1 MKGDAMLVDISD
13 LVRSNIR
20 FMRELRARQYAVA
33 RRQDPN
39 LPERNPFRKE
49 HFHERCGLKAG
60 QYRDLENGD
69 LPRQVHGDDLAE
81 SDALDPKRI
90 PKITVD
96 RLVAIAAALDVNVGT
111 LMLPPEDW
119 VRNRFRIDVPAED
132 STTHQYVLQDDAND
146 FALWILGLE
155 PLPGQSQYRFRHHA
169 YRLLPY
175 LDRAEVMDRDRTL
188 EQPTSP
194 VDMEDQRERR
204 LPKVIADLQRNPDDP
219 LSKALLEWESLDAI
233 LLNEEQSRIEYMSK
247 LLYVD
252 LLRFLLDGL
261 REMFTTTHD
270 FGAYTRSMR
279 PGDEPMDEG
288 PMEDAGVKFN
298 AVLDAVFD
306 RLLENLGPPQG
317 R

>member
-1 MKGDAMLVDISD
+1 MIVDISD

-20 FMRELRARQYAVA
+20 FLREFRAHEYSVQ

-39 LPERNPFRKE
+39 LPSRNPFRKE

-69 LPRQVHGDDLAE
+69 LPRQSQVDDSAD
-81 SDALDPKRI
+81 SGALDPKRI

-96 RLVAIAAALDVNVGT
+96 RLIAIAAALDVNVGT
-111 LMLPPEDW
+111 LMLPPEEW
-119 VRNRFRIDVPAED
+119 VRNLFRIDIRAED
-132 STTHQYVLQDDAND
+132 STNQQYVLQADAND
-146 FALWILGLE
+146 YALWILGLE
-155 PLPGQSQYRFRHHA
+155 PLPGQSLYRFRRHA

-188 EQPTSP
+188 ERPTSP
-194 VDMEDQRERR
+194 MDMEEERR
-204 LPKVIADLQRNPDDP
+204 LPTVDADLR
-219 LSKALLEWESLDAI
+219 LRKAIDKWAALDAI
-233 LLNEEQSRIEYMSK
+233 LLNQERPRTEYMSK

-252 LLRFLLDGL
+252 LVRFLLDGL

-270 FGAYTRSMR
+270 FGAYTRSKK

-288 PMEDAGVKFN
+288 PMEDAGVDFN
-298 AVLDAVFD
+298 AVLDAVFA
-306 RLLENLGPPQG
+306 RLLAGLDPPQG